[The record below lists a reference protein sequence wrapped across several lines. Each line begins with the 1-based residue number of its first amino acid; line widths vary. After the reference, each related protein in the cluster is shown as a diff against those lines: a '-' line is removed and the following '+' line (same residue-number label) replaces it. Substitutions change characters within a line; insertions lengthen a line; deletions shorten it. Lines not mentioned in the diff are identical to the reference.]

1 MPCKLVQMGDTMV
14 HPVDS
19 HVGQQLK
26 KMRIIRG
33 MTQTDVAEGLRISFQ
48 QVQKYELGRNRISA
62 SRLFELSKILGV
74 ETSYFFDGLESQ
86 APDPSTQALEEEA
99 TSIATM
105 YAKINDTRV
114 RSEIKTFI
122 REIARGQNTV

>member
-1 MPCKLVQMGDTMV
+1 MV
-14 HPVDS
+14 HPVDT

-33 MTQTDVAEGLRISFQ
+33 MTQTDVADGLRISFQ

-74 ETSYFFDGLESQ
+74 DTSYFFEGIEDQ
-86 APDPSTQALEEEA
+86 DINTDTHALEQEA
-99 TSIATM
+99 SSIAAM
-105 YAKINDTRV
+105 YSQIHDTRV

-122 REIARGQNTV
+122 REIARGRESA

>member
-1 MPCKLVQMGDTMV
+1 MV
-14 HPVDS
+14 HPVDA

-62 SRLFELSKILGV
+62 SRLFELSKILKV
-74 ETSYFFDGLESQ
+74 ETSYFFEGVEGYDMDQDERVLE
-86 APDPSTQALEEEA
+86 DEA
-99 TSIATM
+99 NSIAAL
-105 YAKINDTRV
+105 YSKIQDNRV
-114 RSEIKTFI
+114 RNEIRTFI
-122 REIARGQNTV
+122 KEIARGTSSNT